1 LEAGALR
8 KLGWT
13 IGAMQY
19 QLKSVSITTWLQNQ
33 VRPTIGDLP
42 PFLSIVDLLMFND
55 ETAISRMLTEFELL

>member
-1 LEAGALR
+1 
-8 KLGWT
+8 
-13 IGAMQY
+13 MQY